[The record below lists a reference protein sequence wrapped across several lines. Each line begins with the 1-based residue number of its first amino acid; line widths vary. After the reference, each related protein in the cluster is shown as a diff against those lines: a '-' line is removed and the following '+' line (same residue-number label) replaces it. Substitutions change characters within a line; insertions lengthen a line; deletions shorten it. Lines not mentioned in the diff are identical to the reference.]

1 MGAGMKKWEIKR
13 VLNGAVN
20 ALDGA
25 HVVTGGPKGDSGD
38 WTGMDAREVV
48 ETVAFIVV
56 LLAAM
61 LVMGAWL

>member
-1 MGAGMKKWEIKR
+1 M
-13 VLNGAVN
+13 
-20 ALDGA
+20 LD
-25 HVVTGGPKGDSGD
+25 DFLDD

>member
-1 MGAGMKKWEIKR
+1 M
-13 VLNGAVN
+13 
-20 ALDGA
+20 LD
-25 HVVTGGPKGDSGD
+25 DFLDD
-38 WTGMDAREVV
+38 WTGMDAREVL